1 MGKTRIWKY
10 AFTPMFITT
19 LFTIVKTWK
28 QSKCPSTNEW
38 IKKLQYI
45 CIYNRILLS
54 HQKEWDNV
62 ICSNMNGPRD
72 CHTEWRKTERERW
85 LQYDSNYIWNLK
97 YDANKLIYK
106 TEIDTDIE
114 MYDYQR
120 GRRKREIWNLGLTYM
135 H

>member
-19 LFTIVKTWK
+19 LFTIVKMWK

-114 MYDYQR
+114 NKCMTIKGGE
-120 GRRKREIWNLGLTYM
+120 GREKFGIWD
-135 H
+135 